1 MLESKIQNV
10 IMFAPADSYVPQ
22 RVPRTQS
29 LRLPLVVWAMVSG
42 VALGL
47 VGLIIAAPL
56 LVGHGYA
63 GLGRAIYEGFGKVC
77 HQIPERSL
85 HLEGNKLAVCSRCT
99 GLYAGF
105 ALSVLLYPLARSL
118 RRVDTPGRL
127 WLLLAALPIGVDW
140 TLGFFGLWANTH
152 LSRFMTGALFSA
164 VAAVYVLPGLIDLGQ
179 SLVRRR
185 DGARPEGVNQT
196 ASAAQAAPL
205 PNTAPSDY
213 SSPSSRI

>member
-1 MLESKIQNV
+1 M
-10 IMFAPADSYVPQ
+10 MFAPADSYVPQ
-22 RVPRTQS
+22 CAPRSQS
-29 LRLPLVVWAMVSG
+29 LRAPLVVWAVVSC

-47 VGLIIAAPL
+47 VGLMIAAPL
-56 LVGHGYA
+56 LIAHGYTA
-63 GLGRAIYEGFGKVC
+63 VGLAIYEVFGKVC

-118 RRVDTPGRL
+118 RRVDTPSRL
-127 WLLLAALPIGVDW
+127 WLLLAALPVGVDW
-140 TLGFFGLWANTH
+140 ALGFFGLWANTH

-179 SLVRRR
+179 SLVGRRR
-185 DGARPEGVNQT
+185 RARSQGAEQT
-196 ASAAQAAPL
+196 ASSARPAPL